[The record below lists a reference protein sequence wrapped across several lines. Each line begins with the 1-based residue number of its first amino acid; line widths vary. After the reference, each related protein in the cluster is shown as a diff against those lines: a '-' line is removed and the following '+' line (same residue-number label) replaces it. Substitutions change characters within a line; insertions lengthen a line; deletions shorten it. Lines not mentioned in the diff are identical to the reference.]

1 MRHQLALLG
10 VAAAIAFAAPAHA
23 DTSGAAQVDAEDTA
37 VADSGFLNL
46 LKAAGITYADP
57 GQAVA
62 AGRAVCG
69 LVDRGESGLEVIVDL
84 KTDNPGFSTD
94 GAAQFAAIAARE
106 YCPQQL
112 VKKQ

>member
-10 VAAAIAFAAPAHA
+10 ITAAVAFAAPAHA
-23 DTSGAAQVDAEDTA
+23 DTSGAAQVDAADA
-37 VADSGFLNL
+37 ADSGFLNS
-46 LKAAGITYADP
+46 LKAAGITYANP

-62 AGRAVCG
+62 VGRAVCG
-69 LVDRGESGLEVIVDL
+69 LVDRGESGLEVVVEL

-94 GAAQFAAIAARE
+94 GAAQFAAIAARA

-112 VKKQ
+112 AK